1 MAGIFQLKRSS
12 VSGRVPDAAN
22 VEVGEPVVNLADQI
36 IYTKDGSGT
45 VKVIGAGTTS
55 NIAEGT
61 NLYFTNAR
69 VVAALTEG
77 SGINID
83 ANGLIS
89 ADIVGGGSSNA
100 FATIHV
106 DGQSNV
112 VATHSLDTVTLQ
124 ADGLVGIYTDPVNK
138 KVTFTTNKT
147 FPFYDHTSS
156 YNAVPLRVVEGLLT
170 ETLDNVYLP
179 FTNSNGDQV
188 TTLRMQ

>member
-1 MAGIFQLKRSS
+1 MANIVQLKRSS
-12 VSGRVPDAAN
+12 VSGRAPDAAN
-22 VEVGEPVVNLADQI
+22 VEVGEPVINLADQI

-89 ADIVGGGSSNA
+89 ADVVGGSNA
-100 FATIHV
+100 FTTIHV
-106 DGQSNV
+106 SGQSNV
-112 VATHSLDTVTLQ
+112 VATHSLDTLTLQ
-124 ADGLVGIYTDPVNK
+124 ADGLVGIYTDTNSK

-147 FPFYDHTSS
+147 FPFYDHTNS
-156 YNAVPLRVVEGLLT
+156 YNAVPLRVIDGLLT